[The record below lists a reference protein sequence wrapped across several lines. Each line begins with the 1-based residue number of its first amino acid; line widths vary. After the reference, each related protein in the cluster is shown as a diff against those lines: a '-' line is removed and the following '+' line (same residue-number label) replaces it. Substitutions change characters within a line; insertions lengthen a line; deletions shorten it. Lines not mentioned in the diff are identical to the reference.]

1 MPFEADAALIESIN
15 AATVEWRQGDVVEFR
30 ALGWLAVTDAPLTEH
45 SAVAET
51 AQDSNVASVFTEV
64 DSLVVI
70 SQTCDVVRDCSSR
83 PHVELARLI
92 RLEEPVSSEARRG
105 SRPRYV
111 PVPGAGADA
120 FADLDLVMTAEKSFL
135 ARCGRIAGLPT
146 DADQRRFGRSVGRV
160 YSRFAFPD
168 DLSDAL
174 RGLTAR
180 VRDKHARDSKEG
192 QAIEGLEEIRVTG
205 TPSWSA
211 TEVDVFLTFAPPT
224 RAEAESIMD
233 PDQWDEMVDSWLNRA
248 DPVGIVRSIDG
259 AMIPLDELTARE
271 YVDSD
276 PLDLDYLSS
285 TPAAQGS

>member
-1 MPFEADAALIESIN
+1 MPFDADVALIASIN
-15 AATVEWRQGDVVEFR
+15 AATEEWRQGDIVEFR
-30 ALGWLAVTDAPLTEH
+30 AVGWLAVADAPLTEH

-51 AQDSNVASVFTEV
+51 VQDSNVAIVFAEA
-64 DSLVVI
+64 DALVVI
-70 SQTCDVVRDCSSR
+70 SQTCDIVRDCSSR

-92 RLEEPVSSEARRG
+92 RLEEPISSEARRG

-120 FADLDLVMTAEKSFL
+120 FADLGLVMTAEKSVL
-135 ARCGRIAGLPT
+135 ARCGRIEGLPT

-168 DLSDAL
+168 DLTDAL
-174 RGLTAR
+174 SGLVAR
-180 VRDKHARDSKEG
+180 VRDKHARDSQEG
-192 QAIEGLEEIRVTG
+192 RALEALEEIRVTG

-224 RAEAESIMD
+224 RAEAESVMD
-233 PDQWDEMVDSWLNRA
+233 AEQWDEVVDGWLNRA
-248 DPVGIVRSIDG
+248 GPVGVVRSIDG
-259 AMIPLDELTARE
+259 AMIPLDEFTARE

-285 TPAAQGS
+285 TPAVPMS